1 MKAEFFKAVC
11 PLEIGDTV
19 AIKAAKDG
27 ESAVV
32 FEITKRTAKTVT
44 YAAIHHAGRYNE
56 NRREEK
62 RAKVHD
68 WGSREVF
75 FAGSETVEA

>member
-1 MKAEFFKAVC
+1 MRTFEVGKRY
-11 PLEIGDTV
+11 
-19 AIKAAKDG
+19 G

-32 FEITKRTAKTVT
+32 FEITKELQKLSHTQQYTTPEDTTKTAEKK
-44 YAAIHHAGRYNE
+44 
-56 NRREEK
+56 K

>member
-1 MKAEFFKAVC
+1 MRTFEVGKRY
-11 PLEIGDTV
+11 
-19 AIKAAKDG
+19 G
-27 ESAVV
+27 ESAV
-32 FEITKRTAKTVT
+32 AKTVT

>member
-1 MKAEFFKAVC
+1 MRTFEVGKRY
-11 PLEIGDTV
+11 
-19 AIKAAKDG
+19 G

-56 NRREEK
+56 NSREEK
-62 RAKVHD
+62 RVKVHD
-68 WGSREVF
+68 WRSREVF

>member
-1 MKAEFFKAVC
+1 MKLARDTEKAQ
-11 PLEIGDTV
+11 LYLKSQKELQ
-19 AIKAAKDG
+19 
-27 ESAVV
+27 
-32 FEITKRTAKTVT
+32 KTVT

-56 NRREEK
+56 SRREEK
-62 RAKVHD
+62 RVKVHD